1 MGIGDKAKHEA
12 ENVAGKAKEVGGEA
26 RGDKPLKN
34 KGKRQQAKSQLKQA
48 GENVK
53 DAAKKRK

>member
-1 MGIGDKAKHEA
+1 MGVKDKAKHEA
-12 ENVAGKAKEVGGEA
+12 ENVGGKAKEVGGEV

-34 KGKRQQAKSQLKQA
+34 KGKREQSKSKLKKA

-53 DAAKKRK
+53 DAVKKK

>member
-12 ENVAGKAKEVGGEA
+12 ENVGGKAKEAGGEV

-34 KGKRQQAKSQLKQA
+34 KGKRKQSKAKLKKA
-48 GENVK
+48 GDNVK
-53 DAAKKRK
+53 DAVKK

>member
-12 ENVAGKAKEVGGEA
+12 ENIAGKTKEAAGEV

-34 KGKRQQAKSQLKQA
+34 KGKRQQRSRIEE
-48 GENVK
+48 G
-53 DAAKKRK
+53 R

>member
-12 ENVAGKAKEVGGEA
+12 ENVAGKAKEAGGEV

-34 KGKRQQAKSQLKQA
+34 KGKREQSKSQLKKA

-53 DAAKKRK
+53 DAVKKK

>member
-26 RGDKPLKN
+26 RGDKPLKD
-34 KGKRQQAKSQLKQA
+34 KGKRDQAKAQLKQA

-53 DAAKKRK
+53 DAARKKK

>member
-1 MGIGDKAKHEA
+1 MGVGDKAKHEA
-12 ENVAGKAKEVGGEA
+12 ENVGGKAKEVGGEV

-34 KGKRQQAKSQLKQA
+34 RGKRQQSKSKLKKA

-53 DAAKKRK
+53 DAAKKK

>member
-1 MGIGDKAKHEA
+1 MSIGDKAKHGA
-12 ENVAGKAKEVGGEA
+12 ERVAGKAKEVGGEV

-34 KGKRQQAKSQLKQA
+34 KGKRQQARSRLKQA

-53 DAAKKRK
+53 DAAKKK

>member
-1 MGIGDKAKHEA
+1 MGVKDKAKHEA
-12 ENVAGKAKEVGGEA
+12 ENVGGKAKEVGEV

-34 KGKRQQAKSQLKQA
+34 KGKREQSKSKLKKA

-53 DAAKKRK
+53 DAVKKK

>member
-1 MGIGDKAKHEA
+1 MGIGDKAKHEG
-12 ENVAGKAKEVGGEA
+12 ENVGGQAKEVAGEV

-34 KGKRQQAKSQLKQA
+34 KGKREQWKSKAKKA

-53 DAAKKRK
+53 DAAKR